1 MSTEQYTQAELDIVQ
16 AFSDMLVAQHARS
29 EARDRVEAAKAAFTQ
44 ESLGSPSVSRFQ
56 ELIELAITDSGLDPA
71 SDTVRQFRFAAQVA
85 RDLDE
90 VELRAAQ
97 SRLN

>member
-1 MSTEQYTQAELDIVQ
+1 M
-16 AFSDMLVAQHARS
+16 
-29 EARDRVEAAKAAFTQ
+29 
-44 ESLGSPSVSRFQ
+44 SRFQ